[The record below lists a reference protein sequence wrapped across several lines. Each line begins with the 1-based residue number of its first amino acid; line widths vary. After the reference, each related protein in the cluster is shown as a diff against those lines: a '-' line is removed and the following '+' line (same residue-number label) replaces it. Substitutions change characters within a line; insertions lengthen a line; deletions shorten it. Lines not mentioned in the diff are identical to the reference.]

1 MNLVVFLSVIIV
13 MVFTIR
19 FWGRSKHIKGSAGE
33 RIVKNYLSKLD
44 RTKYKVFH
52 DLYIPKSD
60 GSTAQI
66 DHLVVSAYGIFVIET
81 KNFNGQIS
89 GEESGQ
95 HWTQKTLKREN
106 TFYNPVWQNEGHIN
120 ALKEFYGDVNKI
132 NYYSFIVFTRKSH
145 VELYGSFIKAQVL
158 YTDQLLKAIREQK
171 KQCLKAALVRELA
184 EKLQPLHKVG
194 WGRKKVI
201 QHMHVQTIRVRR
213 QNNRSVGTC
222 PKCGGA
228 LVKRSGKYGEFKG
241 CSRFPKC
248 RFTK

>member
-1 MNLVVFLSVIIV
+1 MNLVVFLSVIIAV
-13 MVFTIR
+13 IFTIR
-19 FWGRSKHIKGSAGE
+19 FVGRPKHIKGAVGE
-33 RIVKNYLSKLD
+33 RIVKNHLNKLD

-52 DLYIPKSD
+52 DLYIPKKD

-66 DHLVVSAYGIFVIET
+66 DHLVLSTYGIFIVET
-81 KNFNGQIS
+81 KNFNGRIS

-95 HWTQKTLKREN
+95 HWTQRIFKREN

-132 NYYSFIVFTRKSH
+132 NYYSFVVFTRKSQ
-145 VELYGSFIKAQVL
+145 VELNGSFMKAQVL
-158 YTDQLLKAIREQK
+158 YTDQLVKAIREQR

-184 EKLQPLHKVG
+184 EKLQPLHQVS

-201 QHMHVQTIRVRR
+201 QYIHVQTIRK
-213 QNNRSVGTC
+213 QNSRSAGTC